1 MTTRRTELIA
11 ALTAAIG
18 DSRAGLSEDVFR
30 FVSRLTPLATVDLLI
45 QDDLGRTLLTWRD
58 DEFYGPGWH
67 VPGGIIRFKEK
78 MADRIRACAW
88 EELRAE
94 VTADL
99 LPLHVLE
106 AFRTDDTRGHHV
118 SMLFR
123 CRLVTPPAPELQAV
137 SDPPAAGQWRW
148 HDRCPPD
155 LLDEQRDYER
165 FF

>member
-1 MTTRRTELIA
+1 MTTRRTELIE

-18 DSRAGLSEDVFR
+18 DSRAGLPEDVFR

-45 QDDLGRTLLTWRD
+45 QDDRGRTLLTWRD

-88 EELRAE
+88 EELGAE
-94 VTADL
+94 VTADP

-123 CRLVTPPAPELQAV
+123 CRLVTPPAPELRAV

-148 HDRCPPD
+148 HDCCPTD
-155 LLDEQRDYER
+155 LLDEQRDYVR